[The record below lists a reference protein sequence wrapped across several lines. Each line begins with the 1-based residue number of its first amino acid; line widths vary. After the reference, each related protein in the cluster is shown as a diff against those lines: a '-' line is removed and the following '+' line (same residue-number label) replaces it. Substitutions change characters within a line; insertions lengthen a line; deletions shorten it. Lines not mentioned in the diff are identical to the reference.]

1 MNTMDQVVAAAKSL
15 SLEEREIVADLILES
30 LDADTL
36 TSVDKAWLEEAEVR
50 YQRYRTGQSNTVALE
65 SVLAEIRTK
74 TMK

>member
-36 TSVDKAWLEEAEVR
+36 TSVDQAWLEEAEVR

-65 SVLAEIRTK
+65 SVLAELRTK